1 MIYCM
6 AVNNLSAEE
15 FKKWREE
22 KRDYLYLD
30 VRNQNEWEEGHFEE
44 SMNLPLHLLPLFI
57 EEKIPQ
63 KDTCI
68 VIGCALGGRSAL
80 GAQKLLAL
88 GYTRVNNLEGG
99 YLGYQDFL
107 GLNN

>member
-1 MIYCM
+1 M
-6 AVNNLSAEE
+6 AIQNLSPEE
-15 FKKWREE
+15 FQKWREE

-30 VRNQNEWEEGHFEE
+30 VRNKNEWDEGHFEE

-57 EEKIPQ
+57 EEKIPH

-68 VIGCALGGRSAL
+68 VIGCAHGGRSAL

-88 GYTRVNNLEGG
+88 GYTKVYNLSCG
-99 YLGYQDFL
+99 YLGYL
-107 GLNN
+107 ESNISK